1 MEREKK
7 MDKKPSFQMDAP
19 TLKLVDETAEK
30 IGISRSDFFRMAVK
44 EKLFRL
50 GVLQQ
55 EQSLSV
61 NSHMSGGA

>member
-1 MEREKK
+1 
-7 MDKKPSFQMDAP
+7 MDAP